1 MTTIARGIEK
11 NLNQMLREKE
21 EQAEESALVEKY
33 YLL

>member
-21 EQAEESALVEKY
+21 EHTEEHAQVEKY